1 MSFLSNLLH
10 HSRGPECVLPETHPV
25 VRQMVSV
32 LGFEVPRTAD
42 YATRLVP
49 AINSAVE
56 YYDNQVAEIPGP
68 FDVSAMRYA
77 HDPLVHALFPARQ
90 EIAHG
95 LGRSIDVKQTLA
107 FLAGADHQDVC
118 ALMAVRRRPEAQHP
132 GEPPV
137 LADHTMRSLAATEA
151 GTRRSVRD
159 AAMTRLVTNFGEHLD
174 KLRTKGKLLGEEWN
188 IENRKHFQLSPSEQK
203 KLVFAGEELQPEN
216 LLRGLI
222 AWLQRPSEHLQV
234 RVSERRNAGGNHP
247 NPAAEIEQMPQLLCS
262 DRRQWLVCIVRFPT
276 AEGIAAIQNETR
288 QHRYIFI

>member
-1 MSFLSNLLH
+1 MGFFSSLLN
-10 HSRGPECVLPETHPV
+10 HSPANECRLPATHAV
-25 VRQMVSV
+25 IHQLVSV
-32 LGFEVPRTAD
+32 LGFDVTRSSD
-42 YATRLVP
+42 YSSRIIP

-95 LGRSIDVKQTLA
+95 LGRSLDLKQTLA
-107 FLAGADHQDVC
+107 FLAGADHKEVC
-118 ALMAVRRRPEAQHP
+118 ALLGVRRRPDEQHA
-132 GEPPV
+132 GAAPV
-137 LADHTMRSLAATEA
+137 FSDHTMRSLAVSES

-159 AAMTRLVTNFGEHLD
+159 AAMARLVTTFGEHLD
-174 KLRTKGKLLGEEWN
+174 KLRAKGKLLGEEWN
-188 IENRKHFQLSPSEQK
+188 IENRKHFQLTDSEKK

-216 LLRGLI
+216 LLRGLV
-222 AWLQRPSEHLQV
+222 AWLQRPSEHLQI
-234 RVSERRNAGGNHP
+234 RVSEHRNVGGTHP
-247 NPAAEIEQMPQLLCS
+247 DAATQIEQLPQLLCS

-276 AEGIAAIQNETR
+276 PEGIAAVQNETR